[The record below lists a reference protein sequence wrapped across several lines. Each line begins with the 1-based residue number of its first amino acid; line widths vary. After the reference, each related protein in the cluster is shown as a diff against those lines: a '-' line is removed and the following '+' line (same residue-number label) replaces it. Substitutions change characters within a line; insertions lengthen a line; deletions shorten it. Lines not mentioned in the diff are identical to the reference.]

1 MSCTTFRYI
10 QSYLNFLNLIYFN
23 FIENYFTENHTV
35 IVSKNVQSFNT
46 ITAIK
51 LMIAQDETK
60 SVHKRGKL
68 RKRIVDAEKDEFC
81 RQVRLLLTPSSLTE
95 FVRFSS
101 FGDSRRCPL
110 CGRRAIRWRKG
121 DEGTEGRTEKVDQG
135 EPRPRDISRLVK
147 GKLTPSNVLIKATQI
162 AGTLLHAY
170 LLTRLPR
177 NSIFAWSKYARS
189 KATSSSSSILFLT
202 LIVKIDI
209 RCDDIVTV
217 FALTLWGVSHDWS
230 ESLESWTK
238 WRQVIREEFIGKRN
252 GSSVYVL
259 RVLGMNLWCNGTRS
273 DFLTK
278 LSQKFKLD
286 RDHFVGRSYKCY
298 RFELDH

>member
-1 MSCTTFRYI
+1 MSCITFRYI
-10 QSYLNFLNLIYFN
+10 QPYLNFFNLFNFN
-23 FIENYFTENHTV
+23 FIENYFTENYTV
-35 IVSKNVQSFNT
+35 IVSKNVQSFST

-60 SVHKRGKL
+60 SVRKRGKL

-101 FGDSRRCPL
+101 FGDSRRCPP
-110 CGRRAIRWRKG
+110 CGRRASRWRKG

-202 LIVKIDI
+202 LIVMIDI
-209 RCDDIVTV
+209 RCVVTV
-217 FALTLWGVSHDWS
+217 FALTLRDVSHDWS

-238 WRQVIREEFIGKRN
+238 
-252 GSSVYVL
+252 
-259 RVLGMNLWCNGTRS
+259 
-273 DFLTK
+273 
-278 LSQKFKLD
+278 
-286 RDHFVGRSYKCY
+286 
-298 RFELDH
+298 

>member
-1 MSCTTFRYI
+1 MSCITFRYI
-10 QSYLNFLNLIYFN
+10 QPYLNFFNLFNFN
-23 FIENYFTENHTV
+23 FIENYFTENYTV
-35 IVSKNVQSFNT
+35 IVSKNVQSFST

-101 FGDSRRCPL
+101 FGDSRRCPP
-110 CGRRAIRWRKG
+110 CGRRASRWRKG

-202 LIVKIDI
+202 LIVMIDI
-209 RCDDIVTV
+209 RCVVTV
-217 FALTLWGVSHDWS
+217 FALTLRDVSHDWS

-252 GSSVYVL
+252 GSSVYVP
-259 RVLGMNLWCNGTRS
+259 RMVGMNLWRNGTRS

-278 LSQKFKLD
+278 VSQKFKLD